1 MNVEGRVFFKVLSS
15 SSFFKLFFFFKG
27 KRLWVLKYNM
37 ADKTS
42 VHSPHENVFK
52 LTLSPRSFYVFRKDR
67 QCKFIFLLS
76 PSLDPINIISV
87 RALEAVKVAGE
98 TLQRSRRTSPAVGS
112 YLQPWEG
119 SGISAVNCNLF
130 CGSSVEH
137 SFRAPLSLE
146 GLWNFAYLLSFSL
159 PCSPKLYL
167 RDTTCAQASGL
178 FTDAKPVPDVQSLKR
193 SAIVNGAKMT
203 GQKNK
208 GAWVE

>member
-15 SSFFKLFFFFKG
+15 RSFFKG
-27 KRLWVLKYNM
+27 KRLLVLKYNM

-52 LTLSPRSFYVFRKDR
+52 QTLSPRSFYVFRKGR

-87 RALEAVKVAGE
+87 RALEAVKVSGE

-119 SGISAVNCNLF
+119 SGICVVNY
-130 CGSSVEH
+130 
-137 SFRAPLSLE
+137 
-146 GLWNFAYLLSFSL
+146 NFF
-159 PCSPKLYL
+159 
-167 RDTTCAQASGL
+167 
-178 FTDAKPVPDVQSLKR
+178 
-193 SAIVNGAKMT
+193 
-203 GQKNK
+203 
-208 GAWVE
+208 AWVLSNIHSVHLWAWRVFRTSCIFYLSHCHVLQNCTCEILLARRLRACLLMRSLFQTFSH